1 MSVYSFPC
9 FSVFSTYSSS
19 CHVNIS
25 LFFSFSS
32 FIALF
37 QVLQCAFLIFH
48 PFQFFSPYSRSYSL
62 YLILHI
68 LQFFGIFQVLQC
80 SFLIFQ
86 VFQCFSPYFMSN
98 NLCFSFSM
106 IFSFLAIVQ
115 VLQCAFPFSTF
126 LSVSRHIP
134 GQTVFVSHF
143 PRFSVFSPYSRSNSV
158 FVSFFTFF
166 SFLAIFHVLECEF
179 LIFHVFQFS
188 RHNPGSIV
196 CISHFSRFSV
206 FLAIF

>member
-19 CHVNIS
+19 CHVNLS
-25 LFFSFSS
+25 LFF
-32 FIALF
+32 FIF
-37 QVLQCAFLIFH
+37 QFYRHIPGPTVCIIIFH
-48 PFQFFSPYSRSYSL
+48 SFQFFSPYSRSYSV

-68 LQFFGIFQVLQC
+68 LQFFWHIPGPTMFISHF
-80 SFLIFQ
+80 SS
-86 VFQCFSPYFMSN
+86 FQCFSPYFMSN

>member
-1 MSVYSFPC
+1 MFISHFSSFSVFLVLLHVYKFVFLIFRE
-9 FSVFSTYSSS
+9 FSVFS
-19 CHVNIS
+19 
-25 LFFSFSS
+25 
-32 FIALF
+32 
-37 QVLQCAFLIFH
+37 
-48 PFQFFSPYSRSYSL
+48 PWSRSYS
-62 YLILHI
+62 
-68 LQFFGIFQVLQC
+68 V
-80 SFLIFQ
+80 
-86 VFQCFSPYFMSN
+86 P
-98 NLCFSFSM
+98 
-106 IFSFLAIVQ
+106 
-115 VLQCAFPFSTF
+115 FPFSTF